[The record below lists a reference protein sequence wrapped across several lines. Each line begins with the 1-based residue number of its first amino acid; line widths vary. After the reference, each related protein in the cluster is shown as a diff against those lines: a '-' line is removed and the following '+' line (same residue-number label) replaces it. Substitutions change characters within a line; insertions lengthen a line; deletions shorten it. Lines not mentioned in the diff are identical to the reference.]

1 VIRDLRN
8 YIFGL
13 RPGILADR
21 QLDTALRALG
31 EDMQSRSRVTV
42 VVEVDAALAARLSRR
57 SVEVVQL
64 TREALSNV
72 ARHAQATR
80 AAVRLE
86 RVGSDAVWTVEDDGV
101 GFSPGDGSGGNGMSN
116 MRERAAKLG
125 GELEVTSTAGK
136 GTHLR
141 ITFPA

>member
-1 VIRDLRN
+1 
-8 YIFGL
+8 
-13 RPGILADR
+13 
-21 QLDTALRALG
+21 
-31 EDMQSRSRVTV
+31 MQSRSRVTV

-125 GELEVTSTAGK
+125 GKLEVTSRAGK
-136 GTHLR
+136 GTSLH
-141 ITFPA
+141 IAFPV